1 MTVVKFDV
9 ERFILDIQELVKGD
23 NHTTYMD
30 ALVHYS
36 EYNDIEIETIAD
48 LVKKIPVLKVSLL
61 EEAEKLNL
69 VEKSAKLPT

>member
-1 MTVVKFDV
+1 MTVVKFDA
-9 ERFILDIQELVKGD
+9 ERFILDIQELVKSD

-61 EEAEKLNL
+61 EEAENLNL

>member
-1 MTVVKFDV
+1 
-9 ERFILDIQELVKGD
+9 
-23 NHTTYMD
+23 MD

-48 LVKKIPVLKVSLL
+48 LVKKIPVLKLSLL